1 MQTPVLT
8 SAPSSG
14 SVGTGDDRCLQHNMR
29 YLGFE
34 GSPRDPGKDRS
45 IFERTVDSRLQ
56 SWQDVTDI
64 KNDPWIIHVSPICNM
79 QDSLNQTF
87 AVFILFC

>member
-1 MQTPVLT
+1 MQTPLLT

-14 SVGTGDDRCLQHNMR
+14 SEGTGFCSQTYPNIR

-64 KNDPWIIHVSPICNM
+64 KNDPWI
-79 QDSLNQTF
+79 T
-87 AVFILFC
+87 